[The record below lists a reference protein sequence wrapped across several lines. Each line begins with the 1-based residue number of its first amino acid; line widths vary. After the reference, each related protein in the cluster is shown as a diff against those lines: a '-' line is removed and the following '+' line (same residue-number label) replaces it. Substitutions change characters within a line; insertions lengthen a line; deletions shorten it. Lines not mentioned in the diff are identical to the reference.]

1 MNILILANH
10 FNAGG
15 ISSYVLNLARGL
27 TLRGHKVFIGSG
39 GGDWVGRLEEYNV
52 SHIHVPIKTK
62 SIISP
67 KLFLAYFVLKKVIK
81 KERIDIIH
89 SQTRVSSVLASWLS
103 QKMSVPFVST
113 AHGFYRR
120 RWGRKIFP
128 LWGRLVIAI
137 SNAVKQHLIEDFRLE
152 EDKIRLVHNG
162 IDINKYR
169 ASPPKADPCPTAG
182 RRAPLAEGIG
192 CQDVRIKYG
201 LGAGPV
207 AGIIARL
214 SEVKGHKYLIKAMKR
229 VIEEIPDAQLLSIGD
244 GKIKKD
250 LEALARNL
258 KLEERIIFVPA
269 VSDTSEAFSI
279 MDVFVMPSLQEGL
292 GLSIMEAM
300 RAGVPVVASSVGGIT
315 SLIKDNETG
324 ILVKPKDPDA
334 IASAII
340 DLLKN
345 KERASKLSSQAQ
357 ELILKEFSLEKMA
370 QETEKVY
377 QQCLN

>member
-27 TLRGHKVFIGSG
+27 TSRGHKVLVGSS
-39 GGDWVGRLEEYNV
+39 GGDWVTRLEEYNIR
-52 SHIHVPIKTK
+52 HIYLPIKTK

-67 KLFLAYFVLKKVIK
+67 KLLLAYFILKKVIK

-103 QKMSVPFVST
+103 QKMSVAFVST

-128 LWGRLVIAI
+128 GWGRIVIAI
-137 SNAVKQHLIEDFRLE
+137 SKAVKQHLIDDFGFSEAR
-152 EDKIRLVHNG
+152 IRLVHNG
-162 IDINKYR
+162 IDITGY
-169 ASPPKADPCPTAG
+169 
-182 RRAPLAEGIG
+182 GIRDTG
-192 CQDVRIKYG
+192 YDRDVVRKKFG
-201 LGAGPV
+201 LKAGPV
-207 AGIIARL
+207 VGIIARL
-214 SEVKGHKYLIKAMKR
+214 SEVKGHKYLIKAMKI

-250 LEALARNL
+250 LEALASSL
-258 KLEERIIFVPA
+258 KLAEEVIFVPA
-269 VSDTSEAFSI
+269 VSDTSEALSI
-279 MDVFVMPSLQEGL
+279 MDVFAMPSLQEGL

-300 RAGVPVVASSVGGIT
+300 LAQVPVVASSVGGIPC
-315 SLIKDNETG
+315 LIEDNETG
-324 ILVKPKDPDA
+324 ILVKPKDAGA

-345 KERASKLSSQAQ
+345 KEMALKLSSQAR
-357 ELILKEFSLEKMA
+357 ELILSDFSLEKMA
-370 QETEKVY
+370 QETERVY